1 MFSLEAPRDLASQI
15 NFAATLCHLHIL
27 CFMGFNNNQTELRTG
42 VRTPELGKR
51 AMKWLES
58 LRFRILLNLVLKIP
72 SRD

>member
-1 MFSLEAPRDLASQI
+1 
-15 NFAATLCHLHIL
+15 
-27 CFMGFNNNQTELRTG
+27 LRTG
-42 VRTPELGKR
+42 IRTPELGKR